1 MRTTPTKTE
10 RVGKHDDTAERSSSR
25 TRTPSLVLHFVF
37 FFLFFFL
44 KNPAACIE
52 RYPSIGA
59 EVEGGCGGPVG
70 SPQGASYS
78 PPVNAVIVG
87 AASLRRLARPG
98 PALCIKTAYAGPD
111 QGLCLRALAFANRG
125 GARYLHGAARAMC
138 QNSVS
143 AVTAATA
150 ARKSFQEAVAAGW
163 GAGRGGQAGGKTKE
177 TIRISRYL
185 GVVISS
191 LGLLIGG
198 LRLAAAP
205 PALWDPLGAAP
216 PFGYPRPGPLG
227 AFGLSS
233 VLLLTLIKRVPPGSL
248 VAPKS
253 IPQPRFAFPRR
264 YLAWVGWAVRCSSA

>member
-1 MRTTPTKTE
+1 MTTRRRGAQGGP
-10 RVGKHDDTAERSSSR
+10 GPPASSYTS
-25 TRTPSLVLHFVF
+25 SF
-37 FFLFFFL
+37 FFLFFF

-59 EVEGGCGGPVG
+59 EVEGGCGGPG
-70 SPQGASYS
+70 GPPQGASYS

-111 QGLCLRALAFANRG
+111 QGVVSAGTRICQPGRG
-125 GARYLHGAARAMC
+125 GSICMAQRAQC
-138 QNSVS
+138 VKTAS
-143 AVTAATA
+143 APSLQPSRLGKAS
-150 ARKSFQEAVAAGW
+150 RKLWPGQ
-163 GAGRGGQAGGKTKE
+163 GAGRGGQAGVKTKE

-205 PALWDPLGAAP
+205 PALRDPLGAAP
-216 PFGYPRPGPLG
+216 PFGYPRPGPLA
-227 AFGLSS
+227 AFGLSQ

-264 YLAWVGWAVRCSSA
+264 YLAWLGWAVRCSSA